1 MSNRQSLG
9 QALKCFADPRKRQNY
24 FQLYSDDVI
33 LHGYQGVRAGLESV
47 KQFYNAFWEVF
58 PDAQVKVEEL
68 IEEDDTLVVRHV
80 ITATQRKACIDV
92 AAVGQR
98 IVLPGMSILHFKN
111 GRCFERWTYSDSL
124 LRLDQTGGPVAPA
137 PGSAPSLGD
146 DAFPQ

>member
-68 IEEDDTLVVRHV
+68 IEEDDTLVVRYV
-80 ITATQRKACIDV
+80 ITGTQQKAFMDV
-92 AAVGQR
+92 TAVGQR
-98 IVLPGMSILHFKN
+98 IALPGISILHFKN

-124 LRLDQTGGPVAPA
+124 LMLDQIGPEA
-137 PGSAPSLGD
+137 APSSRNH
-146 DAFPQ
+146 AFPQ

>member
-80 ITATQRKACIDV
+80 ITATQQRACMDV

-124 LRLDQTGGPVAPA
+124 LQLDQIGGPVAPA
-137 PGSAPSLGD
+137 PGSRSLLG
-146 DAFPQ
+146 

>member
-33 LHGYQGVRAGLESV
+33 LHGYQGVRPGLESV

-68 IEEDDTLVVRHV
+68 IEEDDTLVVRYV
-80 ITATQRKACIDV
+80 ITGTQQKAFMDTT
-92 AAVGQR
+92 AVGQR
-98 IVLPGMSILHFKN
+98 ILLPGISILHFKN
-111 GRCFERWTYSDSL
+111 GRCFERWTCLNSVVVGSD
-124 LRLDQTGGPVAPA
+124 
-137 PGSAPSLGD
+137 
-146 DAFPQ
+146 